1 MKKNGILSMVI
12 AALLCAI
19 GILIPIVMPK
29 IEIGPMSFTLAS
41 HVPSFL
47 AMFIS
52 LPVAV
57 AVSLV
62 TAVGFFFAGFPTVV
76 VLRALS
82 HIVFVL
88 VGTLLLK
95 KKGSLTAS
103 LKTGVPFGLL
113 LAVLHAVF
121 EVLVVTFFYFGGSLG
136 ETFYQDGFVM
146 SVLLLVG
153 VGTIVHSMVDYIIA
167 VFVWKPCQH
176 VVRIPVYAKA

>member
-1 MKKNGILSMVI
+1 MKKNHILTMVI
-12 AALLCAI
+12 AALLCAL
-19 GILIPIVMPK
+19 GILIPMVMPK
-29 IEIGPMSFTLAS
+29 VEIGPMSFTLAS
-41 HVPSFL
+41 HVPTFI

-62 TAVGFFFAGFPTVV
+62 TTVDFFFAGFPVVV

-95 KKGSLTAS
+95 KKGTLTAS
-103 LKTGVPFGLL
+103 LKTSIPFGLL
-113 LAVLHAVF
+113 LALLHAVF
-121 EVLVVTFFYFGGSLG
+121 EVVVVACFYFAGSLG
-136 ETFYQDGFVM
+136 EAFYENGFVM

-153 VGTIVHSMVDYIIA
+153 VGTIAHSMVDYVISLLI
-167 VFVWKPCQH
+167 WKPCQH
-176 VVRIPVYAKA
+176 VVKIPVYAKV

>member
-1 MKKNGILSMVI
+1 MTGLHTHMCVRHTSADAYCLGFQVVVAAMRRIPSPKRIIAVVSNISKASTVREVYTVDELKAMFRPEGSGGYKEEQKMKKNGILSMVI

-62 TAVGFFFAGFPTVV
+62 TAVGFF
-76 VLRALS
+76 
-82 HIVFVL
+82 
-88 VGTLLLK
+88 
-95 KKGSLTAS
+95 SLDFRQWWFCA
-103 LKTGVPFGLL
+103 
-113 LAVLHAVF
+113 
-121 EVLVVTFFYFGGSLG
+121 
-136 ETFYQDGFVM
+136 
-146 SVLLLVG
+146 
-153 VGTIVHSMVDYIIA
+153 
-167 VFVWKPCQH
+167 
-176 VVRIPVYAKA
+176 R